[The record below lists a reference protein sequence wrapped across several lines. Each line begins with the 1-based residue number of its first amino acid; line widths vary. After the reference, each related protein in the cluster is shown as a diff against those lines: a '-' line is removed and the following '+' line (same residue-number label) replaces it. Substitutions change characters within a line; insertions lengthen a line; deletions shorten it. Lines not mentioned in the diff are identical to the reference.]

1 MKGDQSKE
9 IFVSEVIRSNA
20 KELLSFFKYIEKNL
34 QKENLRLKEVSQK
47 RILLS
52 KKISGK
58 SVYFEFQDTE
68 NENFFLLEIFSYKFV
83 LNTTL
88 PKWVQWDFLGLK
100 SGIWLLL
107 ILIGGLLTPLIIYL
121 GFRENLPEDFQR
133 ILLIVGIILMCSGVI
148 ASGVL
153 FIANRI
159 KRNRKF
165 RRKSEIEKLSF
176 KISRLVMEYSES
188 TSDKMICWKCFK
200 EISVG
205 LKKCPECGTNI

>member
-1 MKGDQSKE
+1 MKGNQSKE

-20 KELLSFFKYIEKNL
+20 KEILSFFKYIEKNL
-34 QKENLRLKEVSQK
+34 QKEKLHLKEVSQK

-68 NENFFLLEIFSYKFV
+68 NENFFLLEVFSYKFV
-83 LNTTL
+83 LNTIL
-88 PKWVQWDFLGLK
+88 PKWVQWNFLGLK
-100 SGIWLLL
+100 LGIWLLL
-107 ILIGGLLTPLIIYL
+107 ILIGGLLIPLIIYL
-121 GFRENLPEDFQR
+121 GFRENLPEEFQR
-133 ILLIVGIILMCSGVI
+133 ILLIVGIILMCSGII

-153 FIANRI
+153 FIVNRI

-165 RRKSEIEKLSF
+165 RRKSEVEKLSF
-176 KISRLVMEYSES
+176 EISKLVMEYTES

>member
-1 MKGDQSKE
+1 MEGNKSKE

-20 KELLSFFKYIEKNL
+20 KDILSFFKYIEKNL
-34 QKENLRLKEVSQK
+34 QKENLHLKEVSQK

-52 KKISGK
+52 KKITGK
-58 SVYFEFQDTE
+58 LIYFEFQDSE

-88 PKWVQWDFLGLK
+88 PKWVQGNFLGLK
-100 SGIWLLL
+100 MGIWLLL
-107 ILIGGLLTPLIIYL
+107 ILIGGLLTPLIIYI
-121 GFRENLPEDFQR
+121 GFRENLPEEFQR
-133 ILLIVGIILMCSGVI
+133 ILLIVGIILMCSGLI

-153 FIANRI
+153 FIANRL

-165 RRKSEIEKLSF
+165 RRKSEVEKLSSE
-176 KISRLVMEYSES
+176 ISRLVMEYSES

>member
-1 MKGDQSKE
+1 MEGNQSKK

-20 KELLSFFKYIEKNL
+20 KDILSFFKYIEKNL
-34 QKENLRLKEVSQK
+34 QKENLHLKEVSQK

-52 KKISGK
+52 KKITGK
-58 SVYFEFQDTE
+58 LVYFEFQDSE

-88 PKWVQWDFLGLK
+88 PKWVQGNFLGLK
-100 SGIWLLL
+100 MGIWLLL
-107 ILIGGLLTPLIIYL
+107 ILIGGLLTPLIIYI
-121 GFRENLPEDFQR
+121 GFRENLPEEFQR
-133 ILLIVGIILMCSGVI
+133 ILLIVGIILMCSGLI

-153 FIANRI
+153 FIANRL

-165 RRKSEIEKLSF
+165 RRKSEVEKLSSE
-176 KISRLVMEYSES
+176 ISRLVMEYSES

>member
-1 MKGDQSKE
+1 MKGNQSKE

-20 KELLSFFKYIEKNL
+20 KEILPFFKYIEKNL
-34 QKENLRLKEVSQK
+34 QKEKLHLKEVSQK

-83 LNTTL
+83 LNTIL
-88 PKWVQWDFLGLK
+88 PKWVQWNFLGLK
-100 SGIWLLL
+100 LGIWLLL
-107 ILIGGLLTPLIIYL
+107 ILIGGLLIPLIIYL
-121 GFRENLPEDFQR
+121 GFRENLPEEFQR
-133 ILLIVGIILMCSGVI
+133 ILLIVGIILMCSGII

-153 FIANRI
+153 FIVNRI

-165 RRKSEIEKLSF
+165 RRKSEVEKLSF
-176 KISRLVMEYSES
+176 EISKLVMEYTES

>member
-1 MKGDQSKE
+1 MKENQSKE

-20 KELLSFFKYIEKNL
+20 KEISSFFKYIEKNL
-34 QKENLRLKEVSQK
+34 QKEKLHLKEVSQK
-47 RILLS
+47 RILFS

-58 SVYFEFQDTE
+58 TVYFEFQDTE

-88 PKWVQWDFLGLK
+88 PKWVQRNFLGLK
-100 SGIWLLL
+100 LGIWLIL
-107 ILIGGLLTPLIIYL
+107 ILTGGLLTPLIIYI
-121 GFRENLPEDFQR
+121 GFRENLPEEFQR
-133 ILLIVGIILMCSGVI
+133 ILLIFGIILMCSGVI

-153 FIANRI
+153 FITNRI

-165 RRKSEIEKLSF
+165 RRKSEVD
-176 KISRLVMEYSES
+176 KISPEIFRLVLEYSES

-200 EISVG
+200 EINVG
-205 LKKCPECGTNI
+205 LRKCPECGTNI

>member
-1 MKGDQSKE
+1 MEENQSKE
-9 IFVSEVIRSNA
+9 IFVSEVIRSNT
-20 KELLSFFKYIEKNL
+20 KDILSFFKYIEKNL
-34 QKENLRLKEVSQK
+34 QKENLHLKEVSQK

-52 KKISGK
+52 KKIAGK
-58 SVYFEFQDTE
+58 LIHFEFQDTE

-88 PKWVQWDFLGLK
+88 PKWVQWNFLGLK
-100 SGIWLLL
+100 MGIWLLL
-107 ILIGGLLTPLIIYL
+107 FLIGVLLTPLIIYI
-121 GFRENLPEDFQR
+121 GFRENLPEEFQR

-153 FIANRI
+153 FISNRL

-165 RRKSEIEKLSF
+165 RRKSEVEKLSSE
-176 KISRLVMEYSES
+176 ISRLVMEYSES
-188 TSDKMICWKCFK
+188 TSGKMICWKCFK

>member
-1 MKGDQSKE
+1 MKGNQSKE

-20 KELLSFFKYIEKNL
+20 KDILSFFKYIEKNL
-34 QKENLRLKEVSQK
+34 QKENLHLKEVSQK

-52 KKISGK
+52 KKITGK
-58 SVYFEFQDTE
+58 LIYFEFQDSE

-88 PKWVQWDFLGLK
+88 PKWVQGNFLGLK
-100 SGIWLLL
+100 MGIWLLL
-107 ILIGGLLTPLIIYL
+107 ILIGGLLTPLIIYI
-121 GFRENLPEDFQR
+121 GFRENLPEEFQR
-133 ILLIVGIILMCSGVI
+133 ILLIVGIILMCSGLI

-153 FIANRI
+153 FIANRL

-165 RRKSEIEKLSF
+165 RRKSEVEKLSSE
-176 KISRLVMEYSES
+176 ISRLVMEYSES

>member
-1 MKGDQSKE
+1 MKGNQSKE
-9 IFVSEVIRSNA
+9 IFVSEVIRSNT
-20 KELLSFFKYIEKNL
+20 KDILSFFKYIEKNL
-34 QKENLRLKEVSQK
+34 QKEKLHLKEVSQR

-58 SVYFEFQDTE
+58 SIYFEFQDTE

-88 PKWVQWDFLGLK
+88 PKWVQWNFLGLK
-100 SGIWLLL
+100 LGIWLFLV
-107 ILIGGLLTPLIIYL
+107 LIGGLLTPLIIYL
-121 GFRENLPEDFQR
+121 GFRDNLPEEFQG

-153 FIANRI
+153 FIANHIR
-159 KRNRKF
+159 RNRKF
-165 RRKSEIEKLSF
+165 RRKSEVEKLSAE
-176 KISRLVMEYSES
+176 ISRLIMEYSES
-188 TSDKMICWKCFK
+188 TSNKMICWKCFK

>member
-1 MKGDQSKE
+1 MEGNQSKE
-9 IFVSEVIRSNA
+9 IFVSEVIRSNT
-20 KELLSFFKYIEKNL
+20 KDILSFFKYIEKNL
-34 QKENLRLKEVSQK
+34 QKENLHLKEVSQK

-52 KKISGK
+52 KKIAGK
-58 SVYFEFQDTE
+58 LIHFEFQDTE

-83 LNTTL
+83 LNTIL
-88 PKWVQWDFLGLK
+88 PKWVQWNFLGLK
-100 SGIWLLL
+100 MGIWLLL
-107 ILIGGLLTPLIIYL
+107 FLIGVLLTPLIIYI
-121 GFRENLPEDFQR
+121 GFRENLSEEFQR

-153 FIANRI
+153 FISNRL

-165 RRKSEIEKLSF
+165 RRKSEVEKLSSE
-176 KISRLVMEYSES
+176 ISRLVMEYSES
-188 TSDKMICWKCFK
+188 TSGKRICWKCFK

>member
-1 MKGDQSKE
+1 MEENQSKE
-9 IFVSEVIRSNA
+9 IFVSEVIRSNT
-20 KELLSFFKYIEKNL
+20 KDILSFFKYIEKNL
-34 QKENLRLKEVSQK
+34 QKENLHLKEVSQK

-52 KKISGK
+52 KKIAGK
-58 SVYFEFQDTE
+58 LIHFEFQDTE

-88 PKWVQWDFLGLK
+88 PKWVQWNFLGLK
-100 SGIWLLL
+100 MGIWLLL
-107 ILIGGLLTPLIIYL
+107 FLIGVLLTPLIIYI
-121 GFRENLPEDFQR
+121 GFRENLPEEFQR

-153 FIANRI
+153 FISNRL

-165 RRKSEIEKLSF
+165 RRKSEVEKLSSE
-176 KISRLVMEYSES
+176 ISRLVMEYSES
-188 TSDKMICWKCFK
+188 ASGKMICWKCFK
-200 EISVG
+200 EISEG